1 MKKQVRS
8 SIVAVLT
15 LIAVAAPAAAMEMK
29 IVPDEQGL
37 PFSIRHLGRTNDG
50 ELLLAVLYRDPDCLA
65 NTPGPCPLLVEG
77 FTLWKEGAPMPSF
90 MQLMNQEGET
100 LTLLVAAD
108 PSLPPVMTGTV
119 ESYLEV
125 YTSTPQGFTL
135 TVQATGYMDDDP
147 NVVFTVHAVHNDNGQ
162 SNVSLT
168 LKDKSKDK

>member
-1 MKKQVRS
+1 MKKQVYS

-15 LIAVAAPAAAMEMK
+15 LIAVAAPAAAREMK

-50 ELLLAVLYRDPDCLA
+50 AFLLGVLLRDPDCLA
-65 NTPGPCPLLVEG
+65 TPGPCPLLVEG
-77 FTLWKEGAPMPSF
+77 FTLWEEGAMMPSF
-90 MQLMNQEGET
+90 MQLTNQEGET
-100 LTLLVAAD
+100 LTLLVATD

-135 TVQATGYMDDDP
+135 TVLATGYVDDDP

-162 SNVSLT
+162 SNVDLT